1 MTEVVIRYVHF
12 LSIFVLFALLTS
24 EHLLLK
30 PQVSRADIKRLAII
44 DLAYGITALV
54 VLGAGLALWLGV
66 GKPAEFYTKN
76 PVFHAKFGLFILIG
90 LLSIGPTVFFIKQR
104 KTTAETIAV
113 PRALIHLIRLE
124 LTLLVLMPLLAV
136 LMAKGIGL
144 PS

>member
-1 MTEVVIRYVHF
+1 MSEIIIRYAHF
-12 LSIFVLFALLTS
+12 LSIFVLFALLTA

-30 PQVSRADIKRLAII
+30 PQVSRADMKRLGII
-44 DLAYGITALV
+44 DIAYGVTALV
-54 VLGAGLALWLGV
+54 VLAAGLALWMGV

-90 LLSIGPTVFFIKQR
+90 LLSIAPTVFFIKQR
-104 KTTAETIAV
+104 KTTAESITV
-113 PRALIHLIRLE
+113 PKSLIHIVRLE
-124 LTLLVLMPLLAV
+124 LTLLVAMPLLAV